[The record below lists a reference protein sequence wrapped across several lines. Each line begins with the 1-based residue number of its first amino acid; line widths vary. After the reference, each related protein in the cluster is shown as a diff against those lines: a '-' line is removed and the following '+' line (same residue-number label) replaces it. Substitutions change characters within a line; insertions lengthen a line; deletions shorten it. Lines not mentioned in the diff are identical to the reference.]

1 MTSRFAVHRASM
13 PSRTG
18 KTALIVAT
26 KTYASLPYTEPDHL
40 VRDFASR
47 GIVALPP
54 ESLGIPEEIHQ
65 RIYTLEKQ
73 AYLARKPVTPG
84 GIPEVLDVI
93 NAPGVVD
100 ACNRIVGRNWAIV
113 PFTHNASFASGARDQ
128 HWHKDDNG
136 PYNGRKQRHHQAVQI
151 EMLYYPQDVTE
162 VMGPTAT
169 VPYSHYW
176 TFNHEENHDNFAG
189 ADHLDFEYQ
198 ISGMEG
204 VPVSGP
210 DSEYDW
216 EDVVHRRTAHDVRMR
231 EAVSNTGWPL
241 VKPLEAAPLRA
252 GSVLLYSHNTF
263 HRGNHRRDNWRLW
276 DDHPRFM
283 WRFWIYRTTEPDGDD
298 RDEPGEMAWRELGV
312 DPLTGVDLE
321 EANDDTTVVWRYHD
335 HWMRT
340 GRTPPPRPEARALSS
355 KGRDTEARDLYEQLL
370 TMGDEAEPQRIGAA
384 YRLASLGHDALAV
397 KHLGAALYSHRESV
411 RRAATYGLIAVG
423 EQSTETFVE
432 ATKSPVKW
440 VRKAGVYGLGDC
452 APLTGEV
459 LVAAASL
466 LHHDPSVYVR
476 AVAAGTLG
484 CLGRRAAGTGVGRSL
499 VPRCLEAL
507 VRSLE
512 REENRLSMDLAQQRS
527 IKFARPTDECDV
539 CEGNGVDMGLE
550 RFEPVRSAVRENAL
564 WSMVI
569 LCSHGAGVAGDALDS
584 TIDALTEV
592 VRSDRNVICVGF
604 AMDTLNRLANLE
616 TDGAETGRPETGGP
630 SPASLDQLRADLLT
644 LLGESPIR
652 CWEALVRG
660 GLSTAYLS
668 TFSETG

>member
-1 MTSRFAVHRASM
+1 M
-13 PSRTG
+13 
-18 KTALIVAT
+18 AT
-26 KTYASLPYTEPDHL
+26 KTYASLPYTEPDNL

-54 ESLGIPEEIHQ
+54 ESLGIPAEIHH

-84 GIPEVLDVI
+84 GMPDVLKVI
-93 NAPGVVD
+93 NAPGVVA

-151 EMLYYPQDVTE
+151 EMLYYPQDVSE

-169 VPYSHYW
+169 IPYSHYW

-216 EDVVHRRTAHDVRMR
+216 EDVVQRRTAHDVRMR
-231 EAVSNTGWPL
+231 EAVANTGWPL
-241 VKPLEAAPLRA
+241 VRPFEAAPLRA

-263 HRGNHRRDNWRLW
+263 HRGNHRRDDWRLW
-276 DDHPRFM
+276 DSHPRFM
-283 WRFWIYRTTEPDGDD
+283 WRFWIYRTTEPDRHDGDD
-298 RDEPGEMAWRELGV
+298 PGETAWRCLGA
-312 DPLTGVDLE
+312 DPLTGVDLQS
-321 EANDDTTVVWRYHD
+321 ADDDVTVVWRYHNY
-335 HWMRT
+335 WMRT
-340 GRTPPPRPEARALSS
+340 GKTPPPRPESESRSTA
-355 KGRDTEARDLYEQLL
+355 GRKTEARDLNAQLRA
-370 TMGDEAEPQRIGAA
+370 MGDEAEPLRVGAA
-384 YRLASLGHDALAV
+384 YKLASIGDDALAV
-397 KHLGAALYSHRESV
+397 KHLGEALYSHRESV
-411 RRAATYGLIAVG
+411 RRAATYGLIATG
-423 EQSTETFVE
+423 EQATATFIE

-459 LVAAASL
+459 LASATSL
-466 LHHDPSVYVR
+466 LHGDPSVYVR

-484 CLGRRAAGTGVGRSL
+484 CLGRRAAGTGTGTSL
-499 VPRCLEAL
+499 IPRCLAAL
-507 VRSLE
+507 VRCIE

-527 IKFARPTDECDV
+527 IKFARPTDACDV
-539 CEGNGVDMGLE
+539 CEGNGVDMGLD

-569 LCSHGAGVAGDALDS
+569 LCSHGTYLADNALVS
-584 TIDALTEV
+584 TIEALKMV
-592 VRSDRNVICVGF
+592 VRNDKNVICVGF
-604 AMDTLNRLANLE
+604 AMDALNRLANLE
-616 TDGAETGRPETGGP
+616 TTGP
-630 SPASLDQLRADLLT
+630 SPAALDRLRADLLQI
-644 LLGESPIR
+644 LGESPIR

-660 GLSTAYLS
+660 GLSTEFLAA
-668 TFSETG
+668 FSEAG

>member
-1 MTSRFAVHRASM
+1 MTSRIAVHRASM

-84 GIPEVLDVI
+84 GVPDVLEVI

-210 DSEYDW
+210 DSKYDW

-263 HRGNHRRDNWRLW
+263 HRGNHRRDDWRLW

-298 RDEPGEMAWRELGV
+298 RNEPGEVAWRELGV
-312 DPLTGVDLE
+312 DPLTGVDLRE
-321 EANDDTTVVWRYHD
+321 TSDDTTAVWRYHN

-340 GRTPPPRPEARALSS
+340 GRTPPPRHKARTLPQAGREA
-355 KGRDTEARDLYEQLL
+355 EAAELYEQLHA
-370 TMGDEAEPQRIGAA
+370 MGDDAEPQRIGAA
-384 YRLASLGHDALAV
+384 YRLASIGDDALAV
-397 KHLGAALYSHRESV
+397 QHLGAALYSHRESV

-423 EQSTETFVE
+423 EPSSETFVE

-459 LVAAASL
+459 LAATASL

-484 CLGRRAAGTGVGRSL
+484 CLGRRAARTGVGRSL

-527 IKFARPTDECDV
+527 IKFVRPTDECDV

-569 LCSHGAGVAGDALDS
+569 LCSHGVRLAGDALES

-592 VRSDRNVICVGF
+592 VRNDRNVICVGF
-604 AMDTLNRLANLE
+604 AMDALNRLANLE
-616 TDGAETGRPETGGP
+616 TEGPETAGP
-630 SPASLDQLRADLLT
+630 SPASLDRMRANLLA

-660 GLSTAYLS
+660 GLSTKYLS
-668 TFSETG
+668 SFSEAG

>member
-1 MTSRFAVHRASM
+1 M
-13 PSRTG
+13 
-18 KTALIVAT
+18 AT
-26 KTYASLPYTEPDHL
+26 NNYASLPYTEPDNL

-54 ESLGIPEEIHQ
+54 ESLGIPEEIHH

-84 GIPEVLDVI
+84 GMPDVLKVI
-93 NAPGVVD
+93 NAPGVVE

-151 EMLYYPQDVTE
+151 EMLYYPQDVSE

-169 VPYSHYW
+169 IPYSHYW

-231 EAVSNTGWPL
+231 EAVAKTGWPL
-241 VKPLEAAPLRA
+241 VQPFEAAPLRA

-263 HRGNHRRDNWRLW
+263 HRGNHRRDDWRLW
-276 DDHPRFM
+276 DSHPRFM
-283 WRFWIYRTTEPDGDD
+283 WRFWIYRTTEPAGRDGDD
-298 RDEPGEMAWRELGV
+298 PGETAWQSHGS
-312 DPLTGVDLE
+312 DPLTGVDLRS
-321 EANDDTTVVWRYHD
+321 ADDDVTVVWRYHNY
-335 HWMRT
+335 WMQT
-340 GRTPPPRPEARALSS
+340 GKTPPPRPESESRSTAER
-355 KGRDTEARDLYEQLL
+355 KTEARDLNEQLHA
-370 TMGDEAEPQRIGAA
+370 MGDESEPLRIGAA
-384 YRLASLGHDALAV
+384 YKLASIGDDALAV
-397 KHLGAALYSHRESV
+397 KHLGKALYSHRESV
-411 RRAATYGLIAVG
+411 RRAATYGLIATG
-423 EQSTETFVE
+423 EQATATFIE

-459 LVAAASL
+459 LAAATSL
-466 LHHDPSVYVR
+466 LHGDPSVYVR

-484 CLGRRAAGTGVGRSL
+484 CLGRRAAGTGIGTSL
-499 VPRCLEAL
+499 IPRCLAAL
-507 VRSLE
+507 VRCID

-527 IKFARPTDECDV
+527 IKFARPTDACDV
-539 CEGNGVDMGLE
+539 CEGNGVDMGLD

-569 LCSHGAGVAGDALDS
+569 LCSHGACLAGDGLVS
-584 TIDALTEV
+584 TIEALKTV
-592 VRSDRNVICVGF
+592 VRNDKNVICVGF
-604 AMDTLNRLANLE
+604 AMDALNRLANLE
-616 TDGAETGRPETGGP
+616 TTGS
-630 SPASLDQLRADLLT
+630 SPAALDSLRADLLQI
-644 LLGESPIR
+644 LGESPIR

-660 GLSTAYLS
+660 GLSTEFLAA
-668 TFSETG
+668 FSEAG

>member
-1 MTSRFAVHRASM
+1 MIASRIAAQRARIQ
-13 PSRTG
+13 SRTG

-26 KTYASLPYTEPDHL
+26 KTYASLPYTEPDNL

-54 ESLGIPEEIHQ
+54 ESLGIPEEIHHH
-65 RIYTLEKQ
+65 IYTLEKQ

-84 GIPEVLDVI
+84 GIPDVLKVI
-93 NAPGVVD
+93 NAPGVVE

-169 VPYSHYW
+169 IPYSHYW

-216 EDVVHRRTAHDVRMR
+216 EDVVHRRTDHDVRMR

-241 VKPLEAAPLRA
+241 VKTLEAAPLRA

-263 HRGNHRRDNWRLW
+263 HRGNHRRDDWRLW
-276 DDHPRFM
+276 DRHPRFM
-283 WRFWIYRTTEPDGDD
+283 WRFWIYRTTEPDGSQGDG
-298 RDEPGEMAWRELGV
+298 PGEIAWHELGV
-312 DPLTGVDLE
+312 DPVTGVDLKD
-321 EANDDTTVVWRYHD
+321 AGDDTTVVWRYHN

-340 GRTPPPRPEARALSS
+340 GRTPPLRSEARTLSA
-355 KGRDTEARDLYEQLL
+355 KGRETEAGELAAQLHV
-370 TMGDEAEPQRIGAA
+370 MGDEAEPLRIGAA
-384 YRLASLGHDALAV
+384 YKLASIGDDALAV
-397 KHLGAALYSHRESV
+397 QHLGAALYSHRESV

-423 EQSTETFVE
+423 AQSTETFVE

-459 LVAAASL
+459 LEAAVSL
-466 LHHDPSVYVR
+466 LHDDHSVYVR

-484 CLGRRAAGTGVGRSL
+484 CLGRRAAGTGMGWSL

-527 IKFARPTDECDV
+527 IKFVRPTDECDI

-564 WSMVI
+564 WSLVI
-569 LCSHGAGVAGDALDS
+569 LCSHGPRLAGDALDS
-584 TIDALTEV
+584 AIDALKTV

-604 AMDTLNRLANLE
+604 AMDALNRLANLE
-616 TDGAETGRPETGGP
+616 SRE
-630 SPASLDQLRADLLT
+630 PAPAAVEQLRADLLD
-644 LLGESPIR
+644 LLGECPIR

-660 GLSTAYLS
+660 GLSTEHLS
-668 TFSETG
+668 TFSEAG

>member
-1 MTSRFAVHRASM
+1 MPRIAAHRARVR
-13 PSRTG
+13 SRTG
-18 KTALIVAT
+18 KTALIVAA
-26 KTYASLPYTEPDHL
+26 KTYSSLPYTEPDNL

-54 ESLGIPEEIHQ
+54 ERLGIPEEIHH
-65 RIYTLEKQ
+65 RIYTREKQ

-84 GIPEVLDVI
+84 GIPDVLKVI
-93 NAPGVVD
+93 NAPGVID

-169 VPYSHYW
+169 IPYSHYW

-198 ISGMEG
+198 LIGMEG

-231 EAVSNTGWPL
+231 EAVANTGWPL
-241 VKPLEAAPLRA
+241 VQPFEAAPLRA
-252 GSVLLYSHNTF
+252 GTVLLYSHNTF
-263 HRGNHRRDNWRLW
+263 HRGNHRRDDWRLW
-276 DDHPRFM
+276 DSHPRFM
-283 WRFWIYRTTEPDGDD
+283 WRFWIYRTTEPDGHDGTGA
-298 RDEPGEMAWRELGV
+298 GEIAWRELGV
-312 DPLTGVDLE
+312 DPLTGVDLR
-321 EANDDTTVVWRYHD
+321 EADDDTTVVWRYHS
-335 HWMRT
+335 HWMQT
-340 GRTPPPRPEARALSS
+340 GRTPPPRPETTALSS
-355 KGRDTEARDLYEQLL
+355 KGREAEARDLNERMLA
-370 TMGDEAEPQRIGAA
+370 MGDGAEPLRIGAA
-384 YRLASLGHDALAV
+384 YKLASIGDDALAV

-423 EQSTETFVE
+423 ERAADTFIE
-432 ATKSPVKW
+432 ATASPIKW
-440 VRKAGVYGLGDC
+440 IRKAGVYGLGDC
-452 APLTGEV
+452 APLNEKV
-459 LVAAASL
+459 LESVTAL
-466 LHHDPSVYVR
+466 LHRDPSVYVR

-484 CLGRRAAGTGVGRSL
+484 CLGRRAAGTGTGVPL
-499 VPRCLEAL
+499 VPRCFEAL

-512 REENRLSMDLAQQRS
+512 REENRLSMDLAQKRS
-527 IKFARPTDECDV
+527 IKFVRPTDECDV

-569 LCSHGAGVAGDALDS
+569 LCSHGACLAGDALES
-584 TIDALTEV
+584 TIDVLKEV
-592 VRSDRNVICVGF
+592 VRNDRNVICVGF
-604 AMDTLNRLANLE
+604 AMDALSRLAHLE
-616 TDGAETGRPETGGP
+616 ASDFP
-630 SPASLDQLRADLLT
+630 SSPIDSLRNDLLEI
-644 LLGESPIR
+644 LGESPIR

-660 GLSTAYLS
+660 GLSTEHLS
-668 TFSETG
+668 AFSEAG

>member
-1 MTSRFAVHRASM
+1 M
-13 PSRTG
+13 
-18 KTALIVAT
+18 AT
-26 KTYASLPYTEPDHL
+26 KTYPSLPYTEPDNL

-54 ESLGIPEEIHQ
+54 ERLGIPEEIHH
-65 RIYTLEKQ
+65 RIYDREKQ

-84 GIPEVLDVI
+84 SIPDVLKVI
-93 NAPGVVD
+93 NAPGVVE

-136 PYNGRKQRHHQAVQI
+136 PYNARKQRHHQAVQI
-151 EMLYYPQDVTE
+151 EMLYYPQDVSE

-169 VPYSHYW
+169 IPYSHYW

-198 ISGMEG
+198 ISGLEG

-216 EDVVHRRTAHDVRMR
+216 EDVVHRRTTHDVRMR
-231 EAVSNTGWPL
+231 EAVAGTGWPL
-241 VKPLEAAPLRA
+241 VRPFEAAPLRA
-252 GSVLLYSHNTF
+252 GTVLLYSHNTF
-263 HRGNHRRDNWRLW
+263 HRGNHRRDDWRRW
-276 DDHPRFM
+276 DSQPRFM
-283 WRFWIYRTTEPDGDD
+283 WRFWIYRTTEPDVRDD
-298 RDEPGEMAWRELGV
+298 AAPGEISWRELGV
-312 DPLTGVDLE
+312 DPLTGVDLG
-321 EANDDTTVVWRYHD
+321 EADDDATVVWRYHD
-335 HWMRT
+335 HWMQT
-340 GRTPPPRPEARALSS
+340 GRTPPTRPETTALSP
-355 KGRDTEARDLYEQLL
+355 KEREAEARDLHDQMLA
-370 TMGDEAEPQRIGAA
+370 MGDESEPLRIGAA
-384 YRLASLGHDALAV
+384 YKLASIGNEALGV
-397 KHLGAALYSHRESV
+397 KHLAEALYCHRESV

-423 EQSTETFVE
+423 ARAADTFIA

-440 VRKAGVYGLGDC
+440 VRKAGGYGLGDC
-452 APLTGEV
+452 APLTDEV
-459 LVAAASL
+459 LESVTAL

-484 CLGRRAAGTGVGRSL
+484 CLGRRAAGTGIGQTL
-499 VPRCLEAL
+499 VPRCFEAL

-512 REENRLSMDLAQQRS
+512 NEKNRLSMDLAQKRS

-564 WSMVI
+564 WSLVI
-569 LCSHGAGVAGDALDS
+569 LCSHGAHLAGGALDD
-584 TIDALTEV
+584 TIEALKTV
-592 VRSDRNVICVGF
+592 VRNDKNVICVGF
-604 AMDTLNRLANLE
+604 AMDALNRLACLD
-616 TDGAETGRPETGGP
+616 TKGP
-630 SPASLDQLRADLLT
+630 SPAALDGLRSDLIGI
-644 LLGESPIR
+644 LGESPVR

-660 GLSTAYLS
+660 GLSTEHLS
-668 TFSETG
+668 AFSETG